1 MVIND
6 QTITSLVIN
15 LSQTKWSPDGQVS
28 NVEFIS
34 CHIQVSWFW
43 KTKLS
48 GGFSKWYFLVF
59 WLAIESESVSLKNQ
73 PSPDQSVSTKI
84 PSTNETPLGLVFT
97 EIKNFFKQFLWY
109 LRFLNFSEN
118 YGDFDTFLLVYNIH
132 VPVFCH
138 LSPFVTIGWQ
148 LVINGWQSDWIFQLE
163 FLQMFGLPLKPQNL
177 IFLHNWI

>member
-6 QTITSLVIN
+6 QTITSLVVN

-59 WLAIESESVSLKNQ
+59 WLAIESESVSLKTQ
-73 PSPDQSVSTKI
+73 SSPDQSASTKI

-97 EIKNFFKQFLWY
+97 KI
-109 LRFLNFSEN
+109 N
-118 YGDFDTFLLVYNIH
+118 YFYGILTAFWTFLKFFEIVGILTLFYWFIIYMCQSFVICH
-132 VPVFCH
+132 H
-138 LSPFVTIGWQ
+138 LSP
-148 LVINGWQSDWIFQLE
+148 LDD
-163 FLQMFGLPLKPQNL
+163 
-177 IFLHNWI
+177 NWS

>member
-6 QTITSLVIN
+6 QTITSLVVN

-59 WLAIESESVSLKNQ
+59 WLAIESESVSLKTQ
-73 PSPDQSVSTKI
+73 PSPDQSASMQI

-97 EIKNFFKQFLWY
+97 EIKFL
-109 LRFLNFSEN
+109 LNF
-118 YGDFDTFLLVYNIH
+118 YGINAFWTFLKIMGILTLFYWFIIYMCQSFVICH
-132 VPVFCH
+132 H
-138 LSPFVTIGWQ
+138 LSP
-148 LVINGWQSDWIFQLE
+148 LDD
-163 FLQMFGLPLKPQNL
+163 
-177 IFLHNWI
+177 NWS